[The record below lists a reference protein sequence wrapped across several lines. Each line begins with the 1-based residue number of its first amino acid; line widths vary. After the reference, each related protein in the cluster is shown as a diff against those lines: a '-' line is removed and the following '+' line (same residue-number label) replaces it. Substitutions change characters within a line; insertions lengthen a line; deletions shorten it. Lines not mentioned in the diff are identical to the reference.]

1 MEQKYIDELAK
12 LGFSSNLETVQTVLA
27 ARAYHNTYTSI
38 TDCSYAVLNMPTC
51 FDAALEE
58 KIKALVFKALTVCY
72 KNSVDITHLSYLS
85 NEPRVGKNRIQFV
98 FSDALTEE
106 QIIEKVLALL
116 QFTLNTIKEIYDKT
130 SANASDPES
139 YKKRLNSMSARVKA
153 MQIFIE
159 AGSTSYEYHTESY
172 DPLD

>member
-58 KIKALVFKALTVCY
+58 KIKAATGLFVDGSYIHKILTGKRNAPKV
-72 KNSVDITHLSYLS
+72 VQAIREILDISDVSQS
-85 NEPRVGKNRIQFV
+85 N
-98 FSDALTEE
+98 
-106 QIIEKVLALL
+106 
-116 QFTLNTIKEIYDKT
+116 
-130 SANASDPES
+130 
-139 YKKRLNSMSARVKA
+139 
-153 MQIFIE
+153 
-159 AGSTSYEYHTESY
+159 HT
-172 DPLD
+172 